1 MTHSVCKKEQLKIFA
16 LRSFFQKGNG
26 ASASTSRDA
35 NNFFIFRMQ
44 NSVAKY
50 IRLGKE
56 KPEAILLAIVTRVL
70 DNHYDKGK
78 NK

>member
-1 MTHSVCKKEQLKIFA
+1 
-16 LRSFFQKGNG
+16 
-26 ASASTSRDA
+26 
-35 NNFFIFRMQ
+35 MQ
-44 NSVAKY
+44 NSAAKY

-56 KPEAILLAIVTRVL
+56 KPAAILLAILTRVL